1 MSEVRMRDV
10 PLVWVGERTEEEEAG
25 LGHDAL
31 VRGELLHH
39 GAQNADVQEGP
50 CSAMQDHTR

>member
-1 MSEVRMRDV
+1 MRDV
-10 PLVWVGERTEEEEAG
+10 PLVWVGERTAEEEAG

-39 GAQNADVQEGP
+39 GAQNADVQEGT
-50 CSAMQDHTR
+50 CSAMQDRTR